1 MRNGKNAV
9 PHVLWSVL
17 LFIIQTDQ
25 CMSVSLSEWV
35 HIWERECEKIERNYQ
50 LSEFSSAYFFS
61 QCISVHFVCT
71 VVTAIEVCR
80 R

>member
-1 MRNGKNAV
+1 MRNGKNVV

-50 LSEFSSAYFFS
+50 LSEFSSPYFFL
-61 QCISVHFVCT
+61 SVFQYT
-71 VVTAIEVCR
+71 LVVLL
-80 R
+80 

>member
-50 LSEFSSAYFFS
+50 LSEFSSAYFFL
-61 QCISVHFVCT
+61 SVFQYT
-71 VVTAIEVCR
+71 LVVLL
-80 R
+80 

>member
-1 MRNGKNAV
+1 MRNGKNVV

-50 LSEFSSAYFFS
+50 AVRIFICIFFS
-61 QCISVHFVCT
+61 QCISVHFGCT